1 MSPHVSPPARYSG
14 ALRALTTGS
23 LVACYLLVALGDTVR
38 VTESGMGCRS
48 WPLCNGHL
56 GLVGNVHALLEQ
68 SHRYLAAVVTA
79 LVVATFVATWRSAR
93 GDRLVFGASLGAL
106 ALIGAQVA
114 LGAITVF
121 SHNAGWSVALHL
133 AGAWLVLGAV
143 TVTAAG
149 TWRAAGR
156 ARSQL
161 AGQPGPSPAR
171 QPGTRPAA
179 PAGRLSVASAIT
191 LFALSVTGMLVL
203 QDGASTACPS
213 WPLCG
218 RGDGPPGLIALQ
230 YAHRAMALATTILI
244 IAVAVQTWRSGRV
257 RMADRTLA
265 AATLV
270 LLAGTAA
277 AGALVATSGA
287 SATWQDLHLVVGSGL
302 WISVVA
308 LAALSARQ
316 ARPAGREPAT
326 AVSVA
331 RSR

>member
-68 SHRYLAAVVTA
+68 SHRYLAAV
-79 LVVATFVATWRSAR
+79 
-93 GDRLVFGASLGAL
+93 
-106 ALIGAQVA
+106 
-114 LGAITVF
+114 
-121 SHNAGWSVALHL
+121 
-133 AGAWLVLGAV
+133 
-143 TVTAAG
+143 VTAAG